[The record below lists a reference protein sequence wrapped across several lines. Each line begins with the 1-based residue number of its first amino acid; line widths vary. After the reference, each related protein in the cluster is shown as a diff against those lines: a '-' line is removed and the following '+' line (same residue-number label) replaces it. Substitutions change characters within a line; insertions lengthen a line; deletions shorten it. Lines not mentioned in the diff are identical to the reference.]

1 MKRET
6 LRTLVWVI
14 TSLLV
19 LSALTGCTGSKEETT
34 EKTADQKVTL
44 KFIWWGKQQRKE
56 DTLKVI
62 DLYMKSHPNIK
73 IITEDYSTNDDVAAQ
88 LAMETADQDTA
99 DIIQG
104 DYEFI
109 FNYINRDLVE
119 PLNPYIKNKLLS
131 TSDIS
136 PDTLTP
142 GMKDKEL
149 YAINIGM
156 NSEAVLYDP
165 EFFQEAGITV
175 PADDYTIDDLHA
187 TLVQLKQEISTP
199 DFYPLGNMLNVNY
212 YLRSRG
218 VKMYNADGTGLGYDD
233 DKILADY
240 FALYKKWVDEGLLS
254 KDSLKDW
261 PIDENH
267 PIITGKSAFYF
278 AFSNNTNALSK
289 IAGHAIHL
297 LPFPQISKEAEGRF
311 IKPSMFLMA
320 SSYSKHPEE
329 AVKFI
334 DFFVN
339 NVEANDIL
347 KGERGVPVSNV
358 ISSGLSAKVDEAGKE
373 QYELLD
379 YLKTHSSPI
388 DPPSPGNAGVL
399 KNALQLILSHVIDG
413 TTTPESGAK
422 EYRVQA
428 TGTLQG
434 TKEESAK

>member
-1 MKRET
+1 MF
-6 LRTLVWVI
+6 

-19 LSALTGCTGSKEETT
+19 LSALTGCTGFAKDT
-34 EKTADQKVTL
+34 EVKTADQKVTL

-62 DLYMKSHPNIK
+62 DLYMKSHPNVK
-73 IITEDYSTNDDVAAQ
+73 IITEDYSVNDEVATQ
-88 LAMETADQDTA
+88 LAMETADQNTA

-109 FNYINRDLVE
+109 FNYINRGLIE
-119 PLNPYIKNKLLS
+119 PLNPYIQQKILS
-131 TSDIS
+131 TADIL
-136 PDTLTP
+136 PDTLAP
-142 GMKDKEL
+142 GMKDKQL

-175 PADDYTIDDLHA
+175 PTKDYTIDDLHA
-187 TLVQLKQEISTP
+187 TLVQLKEEISTP
-199 DFYPLGNMLNVNY
+199 DFYPLGNMFNVNF

-218 VKMYNADGTGLGYDD
+218 VKMYNADGSGLGYDD

-267 PIITGKSAFYF
+267 PLITGKSAFYF
-278 AFSNNTNALSK
+278 AFSNNTSALSK

-339 NVEANDIL
+339 NVEANNIL
-347 KGERGVPVSNV
+347 KGERGVPVSKA
-358 ISSGLSAKVDEAGKE
+358 ISAGLSAKADEVGKQ

-379 YLKTHSSPI
+379 YLKTHSTPI

-399 KNALQLILSHVIDG
+399 KNAIQLILSHVIEG
-413 TTTPESGAK
+413 TTTPEDGAK
-422 EYRVQA
+422 QYRIQA
-428 TGTLQG
+428 NSTLQG
-434 TKEESAK
+434 TKEESEK

>member
-1 MKRET
+1 M
-6 LRTLVWVI
+6 
-14 TSLLV
+14 
-19 LSALTGCTGSKEETT
+19 
-34 EKTADQKVTL
+34 TL
-44 KFIWWGKQQRKE
+44 KYIWWGKQQRKE
-56 DTLKVI
+56 DTLKVVE
-62 DLYMKSHPNIK
+62 LYMKSHPNVK
-73 IITEDYSTNDDVAAQ
+73 IITEDYSGADDVAAQ
-88 LAMETADQDTA
+88 LAVETADQDTA

-131 TSDIS
+131 TTDIS
-136 PDTLTP
+136 PDTLAP
-142 GMKDKEL
+142 GMKNKEL
-149 YAINIGM
+149 YAVNIAM

-165 EFFQEAGITV
+165 ELFEEAGITV
-175 PADDYTIDDLHA
+175 PAEDYTIDDLHA
-187 TLVQLKQEISTP
+187 TLVQLKQSITTP

-240 FALYKKWVDEGLLS
+240 FTLYKKWVDEGLLS

-267 PIITGKSAFYF
+267 PLITGKSAFYF
-278 AFSNNTNALSK
+278 GFSNHTTALSK

-339 NVEANDIL
+339 NVEANNIL
-347 KGERGVPVSNV
+347 KGERGVPVSKV

-373 QYELLD
+373 QYKLLD

-388 DPPSPGNAGVL
+388 DPPSPGNAVVL

-422 EYRVQA
+422 EYRIQA
-428 TGTLQG
+428 IDTLQG
-434 TKEESAK
+434 TKEEPAK